1 MARKLFVKAIYSES
15 LSYDPGRHKF
25 GLWQASVTC
34 SLREGGGQSM
44 GKLRSPVIR
53 AKQED

>member
-15 LSYDPGRHKF
+15 LSCDPGRHEF

-53 AKQED
+53 AKKED